1 MNELQ
6 NKVNAARKI
15 LDDHDMTG
23 RASAIETA
31 LYDLLREVEKYLNLL
46 THDERFFSQG
56 EL

>member
-15 LDDHDMTG
+15 LDDHDMTD
-23 RASAIETA
+23 RTRAIETA
-31 LYDLLREVEKYLNLL
+31 LYDLLREVEKHLNLL